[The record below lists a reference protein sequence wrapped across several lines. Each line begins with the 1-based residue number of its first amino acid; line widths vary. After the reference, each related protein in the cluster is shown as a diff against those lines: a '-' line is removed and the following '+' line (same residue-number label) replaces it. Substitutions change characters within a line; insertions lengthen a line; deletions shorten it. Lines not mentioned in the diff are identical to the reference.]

1 VENPSHETNVGR
13 ANISQG
19 LKSRRR
25 PWAVVGGMKLPVERL
40 DAMIN
45 ATMTMSDR
53 ERECYRNGRDGRRR
67 LSRQDTLL
75 GCVLLGRFVGHLER
89 KKKKE

>member
-1 VENPSHETNVGR
+1 
-13 ANISQG
+13 
-19 LKSRRR
+19 
-25 PWAVVGGMKLPVERL
+25 MKLPVERL

-75 GCVLLGRFVGHLER
+75 GVSSLVGSLVTLKER
-89 KKKKE
+89 KKKKNEGKCLVVFFFPGAL